1 MSAHGMLAVMYIYN
15 ENEKEAEVEV
25 DRSGMFATPMGGTI
39 FNRKGKRWEVLRTT
53 MQSPNV
59 QPEVMPVLKIY
70 LTDQF

>member
-1 MSAHGMLAVMYIYN
+1 MTEAVGLKTLPARLYRAAMPL
-15 ENEKEAEVEV
+15 EV
-25 DRSGMFATPMGGTI
+25 FTGGTI

-53 MQSPNV
+53 IQRPNV

>member
-1 MSAHGMLAVMYIYN
+1 
-15 ENEKEAEVEV
+15 
-25 DRSGMFATPMGGTI
+25 MFATPMGGTI

-53 MQSPNV
+53 IQRPNV